1 MMLDYT
7 STIFDARQDASNR
20 ERRAAY
26 KRRWSYYHGD
36 QAKPLKVSVGQADDN
51 VIINLARYIVD
62 KGVAFLFGKDVG
74 FQLEEGATTPAEE
87 TLTEIWRRNRKG
99 TFLLKLAQLGA
110 IYGHVFV
117 KILPDFYGRGIAR
130 LVPIEAEYVDVS
142 WRGDDIESAY
152 RYTISWT
159 EEGRDGKAVNRR
171 QVIEQDETTGR
182 WSVINRVQRGG
193 GQFIPDPDNPD
204 IVPWPYKWPPVVDAQ
219 NIPCAGV
226 YYGLSD
232 IEDLDEQD
240 AINYVTSAVHRIL
253 RYHAHP
259 KTWGRGFSAA
269 QVEQGADDLLIIQS
283 QSGELRNLEMQS
295 DLASSLNYLDMLRTE
310 MLRTGRV
317 PDLTT
322 ENLSLGAT
330 SGFALRLLHGDLLE
344 KTAAKQRTYGDLLV
358 EINRRLLELAGYGE
372 NNYTSIFW
380 DDPLP
385 MNEQEQMTRDGFE
398 LDRGVVSKETV
409 QRRRGL
415 DPETENA
422 RIAAEGTAEDL
433 RTGNVGAL
441 LIRQFAQGQGV

>member
-1 MMLDYT
+1 
-7 STIFDARQDASNR
+7 
-20 ERRAAY
+20 
-26 KRRWSYYHGD
+26 
-36 QAKPLKVSVGQADDN
+36 
-51 VIINLARYIVD
+51 
-62 KGVAFLFGKDVG
+62 
-74 FQLEEGATTPAEE
+74 
-87 TLTEIWRRNRKG
+87 
-99 TFLLKLAQLGA
+99 
-110 IYGHVFV
+110 
-117 KILPDFYGRGIAR
+117 
-130 LVPIEAEYVDVS
+130 
-142 WRGDDIESAY
+142 
-152 RYTISWT
+152 
-159 EEGRDGKAVNRR
+159 
-171 QVIEQDETTGR
+171 
-182 WSVINRVQRGG
+182 
-193 GQFIPDPDNPD
+193 
-204 IVPWPYKWPPVVDAQ
+204 
-219 NIPCAGV
+219 
-226 YYGLSD
+226 
-232 IEDLDEQD
+232 
-240 AINYVTSAVHRIL
+240 VHRIL

-295 DLASSLNYLDMLRTE
+295 DLASSLNYLNVLRTE

-372 NNYTSIFW
+372 NNYTSIIW
-380 DDPLP
+380 DNPLP